1 MRTTTIFWML
11 AAALGLY
18 LLGGKKHFAVLE
30 DAGTGHKHTANL
42 DSDKN
47 GRSSVEEGHSH
58 EIVEG
63 DVKRANGHTHPL
75 RVLS

>member
-1 MRTTTIFWML
+1 MRTGTIFWIC

-30 DAGTGHKHTANL
+30 QGETNHKHTANL
-42 DSDKN
+42 DSDN
-47 GRSSVEEGHSH
+47 TGRSSTDEGHAH
-58 EIVEG
+58 EVVEG
-63 DVKRANGHTHPL
+63 KVRMSAGHTHPL

>member
-11 AAALGLY
+11 AAAFGLY

-30 DAGTGHKHTANL
+30 AAGTGHKHTANL
-42 DSDKN
+42 DSAKT

-75 RVLS
+75 TVLS